1 MVKEPEVIASQVAID
16 AESIRNVQCSSEFQG
31 KQQTLSNFGKNGS
44 ERRRSPQGSQTQP
57 GLGNKRRL
65 VGEITKYVN

>member
-1 MVKEPEVIASQVAID
+1 
-16 AESIRNVQCSSEFQG
+16 G

-44 ERRRSPQGSQTQP
+44 EWRRSPQGSQTQP